1 LIREIERELTGI
13 DEHDWERVMVDMLE
27 RVYGET
33 RQDPIFRLFM
43 LRTILET
50 AVSGSPV
57 ISQHYARV
65 LEQLK
70 DEPLNNINPFDPEDE
85 ATNLKRK
92 HVSELL
98 KPVRNP
104 ATVLPELM
112 PYRESMS
119 KLSIGGRYRWFG
131 WLNRESA
138 GWVCLSDKPLAA
150 DVNGS
155 LSIYTKGA
163 ADVPRFYK
171 IGTISQGTSTVSDT
185 SALLTEGQPIYV
197 YEE

>member
-1 LIREIERELTGI
+1 
-13 DEHDWERVMVDMLE
+13 M
-27 RVYGET
+27 
-33 RQDPIFRLFM
+33 
-43 LRTILET
+43 
-50 AVSGSPV
+50 
-57 ISQHYARV
+57 
-65 LEQLK
+65 
-70 DEPLNNINPFDPEDE
+70 N
-85 ATNLKRK
+85 KRK
-92 HVSELL
+92 LL
-98 KPVRNP
+98 VFYFIKPVRNP

-155 LSIYTKGA
+155 LFIYTKGA

-171 IGTISQGTSTVSDT
+171 IGTISQGESIISDT

-197 YEE
+197 YDE